1 MILITTKILIYQI
14 SCQSGKFNKITA
26 KTLFRITLNAP
37 KWIDMYI
44 SYCKLK
50 TKIGRIKYKIR
61 CKSSE
66 KLGSILDY
74 HRQKYTNKIQRI

>member
-1 MILITTKILIYQI
+1 M
-14 SCQSGKFNKITA
+14 SCLSGKFNKITA

-37 KWIDMYI
+37 NGLDIYI

-50 TKIGRIKYKIR
+50 TKIGRIKYKILYQ
-61 CKSSE
+61 SSE

-74 HRQKYTNKIQRI
+74 HKQKYTNKFKE

>member
-14 SCQSGKFNKITA
+14 SCQSGKCNKITA

-37 KWIDMYI
+37 KWLDMYI

-50 TKIGRIKYKIR
+50 TKIGRIKYKILYQ
-61 CKSSE
+61 SSE
-66 KLGSILDY
+66 KLGSILGKNI
-74 HRQKYTNKIQRI
+74 QKIQRI